1 METLSTSWAR
11 RVLGWVLLCMLLL
24 LVKAAHAQSVSC
36 TGTDPGGQ
44 PATNGLYAEVFTGF
58 FQDDQAYFNDR
69 QNPSGLQKTVGQVNF
84 PTTASWGNLLP
95 VASGTAQDPDQFSVR
110 LRGSLLISTPGTY
123 TFYITSDDAAY
134 LWLDEEALALTPSS
148 ATALIDNGGEHTVRT
163 RSMSVALTAGPH
175 SVLMHYGDACC
186 DNALVWEYEGPGISR
201 QVVPSGAL
209 CTAQQAGPLRPRAL
223 TYTPAS
229 QTLIAGGSVSSG
241 IPVVDNGGASVTG
254 FALANTTALPGSI
267 IIDATTGVV
276 SVGTSVPAGTYGLDV
291 AATNAN
297 GTTIFRN
304 AYRVL
309 VTPAPLGGCGGTDP
323 GGNPATAGLYT
334 EYFPGYFNGNTS
346 FFAAATPGLVRTDPQ
361 VNFPAENSWG
371 NLTGVASGPVQAP
384 DNFSARLR
392 SSLYIPVTGSYTFY
406 LTSDDAAYLWLDNAA
421 LDVAPSKAD
430 AVIDNGGNHPARTI
444 SATLRL
450 EAGLHNLLILYG
462 DDSDGNALTLEFAS
476 AEAGITRQ
484 LVPTAQFCT
493 SVQPLRPVATALA
506 YLPAVVRV
514 QTGNQGASGL
524 PVASSSSAVVEYSLE
539 NAADLP
545 AGITLNATTGRVQ
558 IASGVPLG
566 NYALTIGVRNAG
578 STAIFTNAV
587 TVSIIPVPPTGCRGV
602 NPDGTLATS
611 GLFAEYYPGYFGN
624 DLSFFDRTP
633 VGLTRSENQLDF
645 DETTWGN
652 LSGLTSGALPGAEG
666 FSARFRGRILITT
679 PGTYN
684 FRLTSDDGS
693 LLWLDAAA
701 LAPSPTVATA
711 LIDNRGIHPATTV
724 SNTRF
729 LTAGLH
735 DIQIIY
741 GDNSALSVLRL
752 EYEST
757 DAGVPLQI
765 VPIADL
771 CTTTSAAPLPVV
783 LARFTAE
790 PAAAGIKLAWE
801 TAQELN
807 SDYFEVERSAN
818 GQVFEPVERRKAAG
832 TINQRQA
839 YTLTDRAP
847 LPGTSYYRLRQVDL
861 DGTAHFS
868 SVVAV
873 KWSGSA
879 AQQATA
885 AVFPNPT
892 SGRFTV
898 RLQQPTEQPVK
909 LELLDMQGRVLR
921 QETISG
927 QAAKEH
933 TVQPGHLPAGLYL
946 LRLTTTTG
954 RITQRLAIE

>member
-1 METLSTSWAR
+1 METLSTSWSR
-11 RVLGWVLLCMLLL
+11 RVLGWVLLAMLLL

-44 PATNGLYAEVFTGF
+44 PATNGLYAEYFAGF

-69 QNPSGLQKTVGQVNF
+69 QNPSGLQRTVGQVNF

-95 VASGTAQDPDQFSVR
+95 VAVGTAQDPDQFSVR

-148 ATALIDNGGEHTVRT
+148 STALIDNGGEHTVRT
-163 RSMSVALTAGPH
+163 RSLSVTLTAGPH

-186 DNALVWEYEGPGISR
+186 ENALVWEYEGPGISR
-201 QVVPSGAL
+201 QVVPSAAL
-209 CTAQQAGPLRPRAL
+209 CTAQQAGPLRPLAL
-223 TYTPAS
+223 TYSPAS
-229 QTLIAGGSVSSG
+229 QTLIAGSAVSSG
-241 IPVVDNGGASVTG
+241 IPVVDNGGAPVTG
-254 FALANTTALPGSI
+254 FALANTTPLPGSI
-267 IIDATTGVV
+267 TIDAATGAL
-276 SVGTSVPAGTYGLDV
+276 SVGASVPAGTYGLDV
-291 AATNAN
+291 AVTNAN

-304 AYRVL
+304 AYRFL

-334 EYFPGYFNGNTS
+334 EYFPGYFNGDIS
-346 FFAAATPGLVRTDPQ
+346 FFAATPGLVRTEPQ
-361 VNFPAENSWG
+361 VNFPAEDSWG

-406 LTSDDAAYLWLDNAA
+406 LTSDDAAYFWLDNAA
-421 LDVAPSKAD
+421 LEAAPSKSD

-450 EAGLHNLLILYG
+450 EAGLHNLLLLYG
-462 DDSDGNALTLEFAS
+462 DDNLGNALTLEFES

-493 SVQPLRPVATALA
+493 SVQPPLPGVTNLV

-514 QTGNQGASGL
+514 QAGSQGASAL
-524 PVASSSSAVVEYSLE
+524 PVASSSSAVVEYILE

-545 AGITLNATTGRVQ
+545 AGITLNATTGRIQ

-578 STAIFTNAV
+578 STVIFANAV
-587 TVSIIPVPPTGCRGV
+587 TVSVIPVPPTGCRGV

-611 GLFAEYYPGYFGN
+611 GLFAEYYPGYFAD

-652 LSGLTSGALPGAEG
+652 LSGVATGTLPSPDG
-666 FSARFRGRILITT
+666 FSARFRGRLLVATA
-679 PGTYN
+679 GTYT

-693 LLWLDAAA
+693 LLWVDAGA

-711 LIDNRGIHPATTV
+711 LIDNRGIHPATTLSESV
-724 SNTRF
+724 F

-735 DIQIIY
+735 DIQVIY

-752 EYEST
+752 EYES
-757 DAGVPLQI
+757 AEASVPLQV

-771 CTTTSAAPLPVV
+771 CTTTSAAPLPVT

-790 PAAAGIKLAWE
+790 PGATGIKLAWE

-832 TINQRQA
+832 TTNQRQA

-861 DGTAHFS
+861 DGTTHFS
-868 SVVAV
+868 SVLAA
-873 KWSGSA
+873 KWSSSV
-879 AQQATA
+879 AQTATA

-892 SGRFTV
+892 SGKFTV

-909 LELLDMQGRVLR
+909 LELLDMQGRVLH

-933 TVQPGHLPAGLYL
+933 AVQPGRLPAGLYL
-946 LRLTTTTG
+946 LRLTTATG
-954 RITQRLAIE
+954 RITQRLAVE